1 MLFPNFFLSLLT
13 AKQSNPL
20 ISPLIF
26 TCSIKLNLCVNLQ
39 CIICHR
45 NSHTYNLSKYKSI
58 SVLVEERGYLT
69 RKRPW
74 SGYCLSHK
82 AGMGSVAFFFF
93 FFTSLIRQQLWKTY
107 EKPRSHGI
115 MKTTGFRHSVWGGKE
130 HARKEKTQARDN
142 IQTLSNLY
150 EKTQHN
156 IWQQT
161 VLKTI
166 FIQLKISQFFQ

>member
-39 CIICHR
+39 SMICYR
-45 NSHTYNLSKYKSI
+45 NSHTYNWSKYKSI

-82 AGMGSVAFFFF
+82 AGMGSVAFCF
-93 FFTSLIRQQLWKTY
+93 LQVWCGNNY
-107 EKPRSHGI
+107 EKP
-115 MKTTGFRHSVWGGKE
+115 GFRHSVWGGKE

-150 EKTQHN
+150 EKTQDN
-156 IWQQT
+156 MT
-161 VLKTI
+161 TNCT
-166 FIQLKISQFFQ
+166 

>member
-39 CIICHR
+39 CIICYR

-93 FFTSLIRQQLWKTY
+93 LQVWYGNNYDKPMKNLDLRVLWRQLVSGTVFGVVKSMQGKRRHKQET
-107 EKPRSHGI
+107 I
-115 MKTTGFRHSVWGGKE
+115 FRHYQIYM
-130 HARKEKTQARDN
+130 RKHN
-142 IQTLSNLY
+142 IIYDSKLYLRLYLSN
-150 EKTQHN
+150 
-156 IWQQT
+156 
-161 VLKTI
+161 
-166 FIQLKISQFFQ
+166 